1 MSDNLKIYVCCHK
14 DYEDVGINNNNYKL
28 ISNKDIQNNTS
39 LELIKTDKVL
49 DDRMWSE
56 LSCIYHI
63 WKHPELQSDWI
74 GICHYRRYFDF
85 MNYIP
90 TNLTKPIVP
99 KRLSAM
105 LNNYITYDL
114 CHNSVDLYTCI
125 KIIKQDFSDYLR
137 PMLTMCD
144 SHQYFPYNMF
154 ILPKSLFNELC
165 EFIFG
170 VLFKFDAVIKV
181 NNKYDEMLKHIA
193 DYRERYVEK
202 SSYPNDTY
210 EYQARLYGFLAE
222 RLVTAFFL
230 KYLHD
235 NGADSLEEKEVT
247 ITEKTYNKI

>member
-56 LSCIYHI
+56 LSCIYYI

-85 MNYIP
+85 MNYTP

-99 KRLSAM
+99 KRLGAM

-114 CHNSVDLYTCI
+114 CHNS
-125 KIIKQDFSDYLR
+125 F
-137 PMLTMCD
+137 
-144 SHQYFPYNMF
+144 
-154 ILPKSLFNELC
+154 
-165 EFIFG
+165 
-170 VLFKFDAVIKV
+170 
-181 NNKYDEMLKHIA
+181 
-193 DYRERYVEK
+193 
-202 SSYPNDTY
+202 
-210 EYQARLYGFLAE
+210 
-222 RLVTAFFL
+222 
-230 KYLHD
+230 
-235 NGADSLEEKEVT
+235 
-247 ITEKTYNKI
+247 